1 MLIPINNTNSF
12 VGICIQSNMGK
23 TIFIK
28 EIITILQEPRLCPTC
43 EKEDRLQKDLIIEE
57 RSNGKTILCSRCEA
71 LIVITNHN
79 LREVE
84 LSSTKNDTIML
95 KEPHLIRK
103 VGY

>member
-1 MLIPINNTNSF
+1 
-12 VGICIQSNMGK
+12 MGK

-28 EIITILQEPRLCPTC
+28 EIITILKEPRLCPTC
-43 EKEDRLQKDLIIEE
+43 QKEDKLEKDVVREE

-79 LREVE
+79 LKEVE
-84 LSSTKNDTIML
+84 LSSFKEDIIML

>member
-1 MLIPINNTNSF
+1 
-12 VGICIQSNMGK
+12 MGK

-28 EIITILQEPRLCPTC
+28 VIILIEKEPRLCPTC
-43 EKEDRLQKDLIIEE
+43 EKEDRLEKDVVREE
-57 RSNGKTILCSRCEA
+57 RSGGKTILCSRCEA

-79 LREVE
+79 LRQVE
-84 LSSTKNDTIML
+84 LSSIRDDTIML

>member
-1 MLIPINNTNSF
+1 
-12 VGICIQSNMGK
+12 MGK

-28 EIITILQEPRLCPTC
+28 EIITILKEPLLCPTC
-43 EKEDRLQKDLIIEE
+43 QKEDKLEKDVVREE
-57 RSNGKTILCSRCEA
+57 RSGGKTILCSRCEA

-79 LREVE
+79 LKNIE
-84 LSSTKNDTIML
+84 LSSLKDDTIML

>member
-12 VGICIQSNMGK
+12 LTNRIQRIMGR

-28 EIITILQEPRLCPTC
+28 EIIIITKEPKLCPTC
-43 EKEDRLQKDLIIEE
+43 EKEDRLENDIIREG

-71 LIVITNHN
+71 LIVVTNHN
-79 LREVE
+79 LSNVE
-84 LSSTKNDTIML
+84 LSSKKDDTIML

-103 VGY
+103 VTY

>member
-1 MLIPINNTNSF
+1 
-12 VGICIQSNMGK
+12 MGK

-28 EIITILQEPRLCPTC
+28 EIVTILKEPRLCPTC
-43 EKEDRLQKDLIIEE
+43 QKEDKLEKDIVREE

-79 LREVE
+79 LKEVE
-84 LSSTKNDTIML
+84 LSSFKDDIIML

>member
-1 MLIPINNTNSF
+1 MRQTLFLTNEDS
-12 VGICIQSNMGK
+12 ISMGR

-28 EIITILQEPRLCPTC
+28 EIIIIENEPRLCPTC
-43 EKEDRLQKDLIIEE
+43 EKEDRLEKDIIREE
-57 RSNGKTILCSRCEA
+57 RSDGKTILCSRCEA

-79 LREVE
+79 LKQVD
-84 LSSTKNDTIML
+84 LSSTKDDTIML

>member
-1 MLIPINNTNSF
+1 MPINNTNSL
-12 VGICIQSNMGK
+12 VVIYDQHSMGK

-28 EIITILQEPRLCPTC
+28 EIVSILNEPRLCPTC
-43 EKEDRLQKDLIIEE
+43 QKEDRLEKNVIREE
-57 RSNGKTILCSRCEA
+57 RSNGKTILCTRCEA

-79 LREVE
+79 LKKVE
-84 LSSTKNDTIML
+84 LSSTKDDIIML